1 MCSNDSGRSKQNSLL
16 EGFADELFQAFQS
29 KQFERK
35 GSVPIA
41 TLTLDQAYT
50 VQSLLIERRIKLGER
65 PVGYK
70 VGCTSRSIRRQFG
83 LEEPVLARLMSPH
96 VYFGASR
103 LNLGDYVRCAVEAE
117 LVFHIGRDIEAG
129 FTRSD
134 MASAIQ
140 YVSPGIEVHNY
151 KFWYG
156 KPTTQEL
163 IASNAIHACL
173 VVGRERT
180 RPDVRS
186 ISYSHVFSLY
196 FSLSHPFPLG

>member
-1 MCSNDSGRSKQNSLL
+1 
-16 EGFADELFQAFQS
+16 
-29 KQFERK
+29 
-35 GSVPIA
+35 
-41 TLTLDQAYT
+41 
-50 VQSLLIERRIKLGER
+50 
-65 PVGYK
+65 
-70 VGCTSRSIRRQFG
+70 
-83 LEEPVLARLMSPH
+83 MSPH

-156 KPTTQEL
+156 KPTAQEL

-180 RPDVRS
+180 RPDDLDFQKEQVELFVDGQLADSTTSAETMGGPLTSLAWLAERLTARGSCLRAGDLVIPGSPGKLVAVPKGAVVRGQ
-186 ISYSHVFSLY
+186 FSRCGTVQVE
-196 FSLSHPFPLG
+196 FA